1 MSIAQK
7 SCDIQCP
14 RDFDICL
21 TDFGFALKHP
31 FSGSKYK
38 PAGTRYYVAPE
49 LLKKGSKYG
58 YKVDVWS
65 ATVVVYVLLTGQLP
79 YTGQT
84 FDEVQKNIR
93 STNPIQTLET
103 TDAKIN
109 PIAISFMKMGME
121 IDQNRRGT
129 AA

>member
-1 MSIAQK
+1 M
-7 SCDIQCP
+7 
-14 RDFDICL
+14 
-21 TDFGFALKHP
+21 
-31 FSGSKYK
+31 
-38 PAGTRYYVAPE
+38 
-49 LLKKGSKYG
+49 
-58 YKVDVWS
+58 
-65 ATVVVYVLLTGQLP
+65 VVYVLLTGQLP